1 MVVATEHALAI
12 QQLMASFKI
21 GASRPLK
28 TFQKMLGFMAT
39 LSPVIQLG
47 LLCMWTLQYWLKPQV
62 PPHAWHHECLRV
74 RVSQA
79 CVTALAPWKDPQWME
94 WGVPLGIIYRSKVVS
109 TDASNVGWGVLCD
122 GKPALGLWSK
132 KKGCLHINCLEMLAV
147 CLGLCTFL
155 PDLRGH
161 HILIHSDSMT
171 VVSYMNRQGC
181 LSSKCLFI
189 LTERLLK
196 WAQLNLRSLKA
207 MLVPDRLNQGADM
220 LSCSN
225 IPSDEWTVHPQTVQ
239 EIFGR
244 AEVYLFAS
252 DDNSYCQ
259 TYFSKESRPLRFSP
273 DHSDPTGNQA
283 NQGTEAQSSVI
294 FPALEEPALVRR
306 AVSAA
311 LCTPLAHPPE
321 TGSPLSGEQNNLAP
335 PVRAMGTTS
344 LAS

>member
-1 MVVATEHALAI
+1 
-12 QQLMASFKI
+12 
-21 GASRPLK
+21 
-28 TFQKMLGFMAT
+28 
-39 LSPVIQLG
+39 
-47 LLCMWTLQYWLKPQV
+47 
-62 PPHAWHHECLRV
+62 
-74 RVSQA
+74 
-79 CVTALAPWKDPQWME
+79 
-94 WGVPLGIIYRSKVVS
+94 
-109 TDASNVGWGVLCD
+109 
-122 GKPALGLWSK
+122 
-132 KKGCLHINCLEMLAV
+132 
-147 CLGLCTFL
+147 
-155 PDLRGH
+155 
-161 HILIHSDSMT
+161 
-171 VVSYMNRQGC
+171 
-181 LSSKCLFI
+181 
-189 LTERLLK
+189 
-196 WAQLNLRSLKA
+196 
-207 MLVPDRLNQGADM
+207 M

-259 TYFSKESRPLRFSP
+259 TYFSKEPRPLRFSP
-273 DHSDPTGNQA
+273 NHSDPTGNQA

-335 PVRAMGTTS
+335 PVRAMGTKS

>member
-1 MVVATEHALAI
+1 
-12 QQLMASFKI
+12 MASFKI

-28 TFQKMLGFMAT
+28 TFQKMLHGH
-39 LSPVIQLG
+39 PVPG
-47 LLCMWTLQYWLKPQV
+47 N
-62 PPHAWHHECLRV
+62 
-74 RVSQA
+74 S
-79 CVTALAPWKDPQWME
+79 
-94 WGVPLGIIYRSKVVS
+94 
-109 TDASNVGWGVLCD
+109 VG
-122 GKPALGLWSK
+122 PALHVDPSILAETSSSSPCLASRMPPCQGEPGLRHSSGPLERPSVDGMGRALVYHIQK
-132 KKGCLHINCLEMLAV
+132 LGGLNRRFHVVGECCAMVTGFGPLVEKKGCLHINCLEMLAV

-171 VVSYMNRQGC
+171 VVSYMNRQGI

-207 MLVPDRLNQGADM
+207 MHVPDRLNQGADM

-239 EIFGR
+239 EIFSR

-259 TYFSKESRPLRFSP
+259 TYFSKEPRPLRFSP

-294 FPALEEPALVRR
+294 FPALKEPALVRR